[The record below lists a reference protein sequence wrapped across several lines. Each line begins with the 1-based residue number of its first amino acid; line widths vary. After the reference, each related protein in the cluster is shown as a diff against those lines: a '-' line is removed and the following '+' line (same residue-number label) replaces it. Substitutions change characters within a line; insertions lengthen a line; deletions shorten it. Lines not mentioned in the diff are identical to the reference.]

1 MPRSKKPAGAAVD
14 KRNGRRLELAT
25 SGGELVAPAIDR
37 GAFLPETLAQWD
49 AYWTDPVAASQ
60 TPADRMMVLT
70 WLESYD
76 DYRRKKADADKR
88 PLVKGSMGQMVAN
101 PMYAVADRSLAVA
114 LACARQLGIGAKNRA
129 DLGLAIVA
137 EAQTLASVNERYRD
151 RARPA
156 ATPQGGDD
164 DDPRI
169 VRLA

>member
-1 MPRSKKPAGAAVD
+1 MPRSMKPPGTAVD
-14 KRNGRRLELAT
+14 KRNGRRLELAAA
-25 SGGELVAPAIDR
+25 GGALAAPDIDR
-37 GAFLPETLAQWD
+37 DAFLPETLEHWD
-49 AYWTDPVAASQ
+49 AYWTDPVSASQ

-76 DYRRKKADADKR
+76 DYRRKKAQADKR
-88 PLVKGSMGQMVAN
+88 PLVKGSMGQQVAN
-101 PMYAVADRSLAVA
+101 PLYAVADRSLAVA

-137 EAQTLASVNERYRD
+137 EAQTLATVNERYRD

-156 ATPQGGDD
+156 SPQGGDD

>member
-1 MPRSKKPAGAAVD
+1 MPRTKKPAGSTVD
-14 KRNGRRLELAT
+14 KRNGRRLELAA
-25 SGGELVAPAIDR
+25 SGGALVAPDIDR
-37 GAFLPETLAQWD
+37 DAFLPETLQQWD
-49 AYWTDPVAASQ
+49 AYWSDPVAASQ
-60 TPADRMMVLT
+60 TPADRMIVLT

-76 DYRRKKADADKR
+76 DYRRKKAKANER
-88 PLVKGSMGQMVAN
+88 PLVKGSMGQLVAN

-156 ATPQGGDD
+156 SPQGGDD

>member
-1 MPRSKKPAGAAVD
+1 MPRSKKPPGTAVD
-14 KRNGRRLELAT
+14 KRNGRRLELSAAPGVLAT
-25 SGGELVAPAIDR
+25 PDIDR
-37 GAFLPETLAQWD
+37 DAFLPETLTQWD

-60 TPADRMMVLT
+60 TPADLMMVMT
-70 WLESYD
+70 WLENYD
-76 DYRRKKADADKR
+76 DYRRKKAEADKK

-101 PMYAVADRSLAVA
+101 PLYAVADRSLAVA

-151 RARPA
+151 RATRPVS
-156 ATPQGGDD
+156 PQGGDD

-169 VRLA
+169 VRIA